1 MADVFAQG
9 ALVMGWSIE
18 LSIVLKATVILGLTI
33 IALALTRQVRAS
45 VRHLLLAST
54 FGTLLTLPF
63 VAAVL
68 PPLFLEIKTSQ
79 ATRVALPPLALPNL
93 QPMDRLSAGH
103 DGWHTSDGDRAAVS
117 ARTLLRMGWA
127 IGALLFLGPVVG
139 DLWRLRN
146 LRRHGL
152 PWLDKEAFI
161 RELSIETG
169 IRGTVEILLHEDVRS
184 PATCGFTR
192 PAVVFP
198 IDAQEWS
205 GAAVS
210 QAMVHELEHVHRG
223 DWIVHLLARVVC
235 ALYWFHPFVWI
246 GWRQLCLEAEH
257 ACDDAV
263 LRSAERTQYAQQLV
277 GLARRLTAGDSLRP
291 FLSMAS
297 RGDLSAR
304 VSAVLATGRSRGRVR
319 PLHGV
324 VIVTTAV
331 VVVMAISPLRAVR
344 VSGHQSTAASSKPLA
359 FDVASVKPNKSGDIG
374 MAMQAL
380 PGGFRA
386 NNVTVRL
393 LLRTAY
399 QIQDSQLTGGPDWLD
414 SDRFDIVAKTERN
427 SSSDQLSLMLR
438 SLLAD
443 RFKAMIH
450 KETRERS
457 IYALVVARNGA
468 LGPRL
473 QRRDC
478 VPAALPTTPAAGQE
492 LPCGRIMTGSG
503 EVTFKGAPMSQI
515 AEGLSRYLGR
525 VVVDRTG
532 LGGNYD
538 LTLQWTPERSPSANQ
553 QLGSDA
559 PALDPNGLSIFTA
572 VQEQLGL
579 KLQPAQGTVN
589 VLVIDRVEHPT
600 EN

>member
-1 MADVFAQG
+1 
-9 ALVMGWSIE
+9 MGWSIE

-33 IALALTRQVRAS
+33 IALALTRHVRAS
-45 VRHLLLAST
+45 ARHLLLAST
-54 FGTLLTLPF
+54 FGTLLMLPIA
-63 VAAVL
+63 AAVL
-68 PPLFLEIKTSQ
+68 PPFFLEIKTSE
-79 ATRVALPPLALPNL
+79 ATRVALPPSALPNL
-93 QPMDRLSAGH
+93 QSVERVTPVDDRS
-103 DGWHTSDGDRAAVS
+103 HTSDGDWAAVS
-117 ARTLLRMGWA
+117 ARTRFRMGWA
-127 IGALLFLGPVVG
+127 IGAIFFLGPVVG
-139 DLWRLRN
+139 GLWRLRN

-161 RELSIETG
+161 RELSIDTG
-169 IRGTVEILLHEDVRS
+169 IRGTVEILLHEDVPS

-205 GAAVS
+205 ESAVR
-210 QAMVHELEHVHRG
+210 QAMVHELEHVRRG

-263 LRSAERTQYAQQLV
+263 LRGAERTQYAQQLV
-277 GLARRLTAGDSLRP
+277 GLARRLTAADSLRP

-297 RGDLSAR
+297 RGDLFAR
-304 VSAVLATGRSRGRVR
+304 VSAVLDTGRSRGRVR
-319 PLHGV
+319 PFHGA
-324 VIVTTAV
+324 VIVTMAV
-331 VVVMAISPLRAVR
+331 VVVMAISPLRAVP
-344 VSGHQSTAASSKPLA
+344 VSGHQSTAATSKPIA
-359 FDVASVKPNKSGDIG
+359 FEVASVKPNKSGDVG
-374 MAMQAL
+374 MGMQAL

-399 QIQDSQLTGGPDWLD
+399 RIQESQLTGGPDWLD
-414 SDRFDIVAKTERN
+414 SDRFDIVAKTEAN
-427 SSSDQLSLMLR
+427 SSSDQLSLMLQA
-438 SLLAD
+438 LLAD
-443 RFKAMIH
+443 RFKVMIH

-457 IYALVVARNGA
+457 IFALVVARNGA

-478 VPAALPTTPAAGQE
+478 VPAELPAAPAASSQE

-503 EVTFKGAPMSQI
+503 EVTFRGAPMSQI
-515 AEGLSRYLGR
+515 AEGLSGYVGR
-525 VVVDRTG
+525 VVADRTG
-532 LGGNYD
+532 LSGNYD
-538 LTLQWTPERSPSANQ
+538 LTLQWTPERLPNANQ
-553 QLGSDA
+553 QPGSDVL
-559 PALDPNGLSIFTA
+559 ALDPNGLSIFTA